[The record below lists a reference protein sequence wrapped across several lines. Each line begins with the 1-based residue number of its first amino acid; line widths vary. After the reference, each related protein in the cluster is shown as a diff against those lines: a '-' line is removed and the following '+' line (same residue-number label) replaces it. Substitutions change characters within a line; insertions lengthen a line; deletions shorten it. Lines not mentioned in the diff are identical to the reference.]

1 LSVIVINKQQIT
13 NNFMKYSKSLSLFE
27 LIPGISV
34 MDRYIMTELIPPFLF
49 GVGAFSS
56 TLVAIGSLFDL
67 VRKITESGLPMQIAL
82 QVLMLKLPLF
92 VSYALPMSTLLAAMI
107 TYSRFSSDSELIALR
122 GCGVSVYRIIAPAVV
137 LSLVVTGMTFL
148 LNELVVPAANQQ
160 ATLTMEKALK
170 EEKPRF
176 QESNIFYPEYGEIT
190 QPNGQ
195 KIRGLKRLFY
205 ANQFDGERMKGL
217 TILDWS
223 QQSLNQIVTAE
234 SAIWNPNQN
243 TWDFFNGTIYII
255 SPDASYRN
263 IVRFENQQLRLPK
276 APLELAGKDRDSA
289 EMNIAQIQEYKEVI
303 KVSGDAKKLRRLDLR
318 IQQKLAFPFICL
330 VFGLIGAVIGTR
342 PQRTG
347 RATSFGISIV
357 IIFSYYLLLFISDAL
372 GLSNVLT
379 PVLAAWLPNVFGVTA
394 GGVLLVRTAR

>member
-1 LSVIVINKQQIT
+1 
-13 NNFMKYSKSLSLFE
+13 MKYSKSLSLFE